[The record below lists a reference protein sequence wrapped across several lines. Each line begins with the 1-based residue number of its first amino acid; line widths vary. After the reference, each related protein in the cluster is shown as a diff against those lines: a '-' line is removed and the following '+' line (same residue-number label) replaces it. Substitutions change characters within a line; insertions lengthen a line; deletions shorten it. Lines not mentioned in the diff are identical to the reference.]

1 MLVVTASDDFGM
13 ESEWDNDPLLEKQW
27 DILRFQWDILRFQW
41 VIHKI
46 FMRLIQM

>member
-1 MLVVTASDDFGM
+1 MILVWKVNGSMTP
-13 ESEWDNDPLLEKQW
+13 WLEKQW